1 MEIKSDVGFYVG
13 DVTFV
18 LDDKTYHN
26 YWKECSELLSRAEE
40 SSDSSLEKEARAIIE
55 SWGLGHEHTLRVP
68 NSDLTFSV
76 AYTDGSYGDGEEEY
90 KDNEGNI
97 YIIAEGV
104 IGVVPLELVEN
115 EQGLQM
121 GGVFKTPGTSIFEGE
136 FDLFHLLLPC
146 KRLITITP
154 KQS

>member
-1 MEIKSDVGFYVG
+1 MEIKSNVGFYVG

-18 LDDKTYHN
+18 LGDKTYHN
-26 YWKECSELLSRAEE
+26 YWKEFSDLLSRAEE
-40 SSDSSLEKEARAIIE
+40 ISDSSLEKEALTMIE
-55 SWGLGHEHTLRVP
+55 SWGHGHEHTLRVP

-76 AYTDGSYGDGEEEY
+76 AYTDGSYGERKEEY
-90 KDNEGNI
+90 KDNEGNT

-121 GGVFKTPGTSIFEGE
+121 GGVFKTPGTSIFEGKL
-136 FDLFHLLLPC
+136 DLFHLLLPG

-154 KQS
+154 KQR